1 MKPSKSSKTPLM
13 RFVRQAFQRSMC
25 PLPKADYPE
34 RFGTQMRQWNRR
46 EFIQTTGKMI
56 LLGGLASSIPFSSCR
71 REEDKDVRVVI
82 VGAGMAGLNAAWQLK
97 KSGIQATIYEAS
109 NRIGGRMYTTRGF
122 FGLGTVTEL
131 GGEFIDSIHEDM
143 LGLAR
148 EFSLPLLDTAT
159 DKTLTKDAYFFNNRH
174 YTVAQVISELQGIA
188 PRIQADINLYK
199 SNYNQAVEILDKLSL
214 EQYLNNVGATGWIKA
229 LLTEA
234 YVTEYGLD
242 AGEQSCLNMIA
253 LISLDTSDGTFEIF
267 GESDERYKIFGGND
281 RLIEALASRLSS
293 QINTDHRLTHLAK
306 SSAGYRLVF
315 EQTGGGTKEVL
326 ADFVVLTLP
335 FTLLREVKL
344 DQSLNLPPQKVRA
357 INELGYGTN
366 AKLMLGFNGRPWRV
380 NGYRGYLFTDNGLQ
394 TGWENTQLQNTPE
407 SSYTVFLGGTS
418 GVNVGSGSPDF
429 QASKY
434 LPLLQQVFPGV
445 QTAYNGRVTRFHWPS
460 SPYAKCSYAC
470 YRVGQWKTIAGW
482 EFEPV
487 DRLFFAGEHCSEEF
501 QGYMNGAA
509 ETGRRVAEQ
518 ILEMV

>member
-1 MKPSKSSKTPLM
+1 M
-13 RFVRQAFQRSMC
+13 RLVRRAFQQSMSM
-25 PLPKADYPE
+25 PLRADGSE
-34 RFGTQMRQWNRR
+34 QFCAQTRRWSRR
-46 EFIQTTGKMI
+46 EFIQTMGKVL
-56 LLGGLASSIPFSSCR
+56 LLGGVTSSIPFSSCR
-71 REEDKDVRVVI
+71 RDKDKDVRVVI

-97 KSGIQATIYEAS
+97 KSGINATIYEAN
-109 NRIGGRMYTTRGF
+109 NRVGGRIYTARGF
-122 FGLGTVTEL
+122 FGSDTVTEF

-143 LGLAR
+143 LALVR
-148 EFSLPLLDTAT
+148 EFGLSLLDTEA
-159 DKTLTKDAYFFNNRH
+159 DKALTKDAYFFNNQH
-174 YTVAQVISELQGIA
+174 YTVAQVINELQNVA

-199 SNYNQAVEILDKLSL
+199 NNYKQAVESLDKLSL
-214 EQYLNNVGATGWIKA
+214 EQYLNNIGATGWIKS

-267 GESDERYKIFGGND
+267 GESDERYKILGGNES
-281 RLIEALASRLSS
+281 LIKALASRLSD
-293 QINTDHRLTHLAK
+293 QINTDHRLTRLAK
-306 SSAGYRLVF
+306 SGAGYQLVF
-315 EQTGGGTKEVL
+315 EKTGGGTKEVL

-335 FTLLREVKL
+335 FTLLREVHL
-344 DQSLNLPPQKVRA
+344 DQSLNLPPQKIKA

-366 AKLMLGFNGRPWRV
+366 AKLMLGFNSRPWRI
-380 NGYRGYLFTDNGLQ
+380 NGFRGYLFTDNGLQ
-394 TGWENTQLQNTPE
+394 TGWENTQLQNTAE
-407 SSYTVFLGGTS
+407 SSYTVFSGGTA
-418 GVNVGSGSPDF
+418 GLNVGLGSSEF
-429 QASKY
+429 QASKH
-434 LPLLQQVFPGV
+434 LPLLQQVFPGA
-445 QTAYNGRVTRFHWPS
+445 QSAYNGRVARFHWPT

-470 YRVGQWKTIAGW
+470 YKVGQWKDIAGW